1 MQDFCNIIDNFP
13 IKAKVVIADIGDE
26 FDKDDGFENVI
37 EKEEGKPLL
46 SHFRHHRSGSSFL
59 QM

>member
-37 EKEEGKPLL
+37 EKVMAMILIL
-46 SHFRHHRSGSSFL
+46 IY
-59 QM
+59 